1 MHWKALGL
9 ESRLQSGEINP
20 IPFFVEWASD
30 STHPSKN
37 APRDCV
43 MEDLRFEHPY
53 ADEPLAVLRALG
65 REATVAPADQVRI
78 IALVQTLKGRVE
90 LT

>member
-1 MHWKALGL
+1 
-9 ESRLQSGEINP
+9 
-20 IPFFVEWASD
+20 
-30 STHPSKN
+30 
-37 APRDCV
+37 